1 MSQNQITLSQQNMSP
16 DSLCDQENEI
26 QRQTV
31 PELPSSPQFKS
42 ANESE
47 PLEVGEKEFGNID

>member
-1 MSQNQITLSQQNMSP
+1 MSP
-16 DSLCDQENEI
+16 DSPSDQENEI

-47 PLEVGEKEFGNID
+47 PLEVGVQEFVNLD